1 VELLAAGLTGSNL
14 SFEAHDD
21 CDNGPTNHGE
31 LIIMIDPVVTS
42 GGGDDYLQHCEMLF
56 EKILEEEGTRLPS
69 TRRYANRLR
78 TPSEGVTIPRSLY
91 EEIVELGSNSNAAE

>member
-1 VELLAAGLTGSNL
+1 
-14 SFEAHDD
+14 
-21 CDNGPTNHGE
+21 
-31 LIIMIDPVVTS
+31 
-42 GGGDDYLQHCEMLF
+42 
-56 EKILEEEGTRLPS
+56 LPS